1 MNKELRAA
9 QDQLDRAAKRGWSRA
24 GGMLPYTL
32 NQDGSSRIY
41 YLWNF
46 TNVYHPVYV
55 FFRHRETL
63 RVFNNLLM
71 LRQTIF

>member
-46 TNVYHPVYV
+46 TNVHISPSPCL
-55 FFRHRETL
+55 F
-63 RVFNNLLM
+63 
-71 LRQTIF
+71 

>member
-32 NQDGSSRIY
+32 NQDRSLRIH

-46 TNVYHPVYV
+46 TNVHISEC
-55 FFRHRETL
+55 RL
-63 RVFNNLLM
+63 RLKS
-71 LRQTIF
+71 RQKILSI